1 MCPSDAHSMICGSLT
16 LKQHPSLN
24 RKVIVVGFGHEKV
37 KVSIS
42 SREHIQSQQSL
53 SYNLVVTA
61 SITLYLREDDRVI
74 INFGMVINITKVN
87 NLSKD
92 LLTTIGIS
100 TSFIN
105 EIVICMP

>member
-1 MCPSDAHSMICGSLT
+1 M
-16 LKQHPSLN
+16 
-24 RKVIVVGFGHEKV
+24 
-37 KVSIS
+37 
-42 SREHIQSQQSL
+42 
-53 SYNLVVTA
+53 TA